1 MERSEKLMLLRDA
14 GSAWTALLVQTALSV
29 MPSVKSTTTWQTSA
43 LTLCFGL
50 NGRNFLIHR
59 TKPGTAPEKNE
70 TSPEPLPV
78 AKIAQDPSLRGETVN
93 LGEGAKG
100 PCTCQFTRLRVIEHK
115 GGRPLNEL
123 WLLLRMNSD
132 GEIKYML
139 SNAPEDIPF
148 LELVRVSQLRWIIEQ
163 LFQEGKS
170 YLGLDEYEMRSYPG
184 LHRHMALVN
193 VVMHFLLTVRIEFGL
208 KKTISP

>member
-1 MERSEKLMLLRDA
+1 M
-14 GSAWTALLVQTALSV
+14 
-29 MPSVKSTTTWQTSA
+29 
-43 LTLCFGL
+43 
-50 NGRNFLIHR
+50 
-59 TKPGTAPEKNE
+59 
-70 TSPEPLPV
+70 
-78 AKIAQDPSLRGETVN
+78 
-93 LGEGAKG
+93 
-100 PCTCQFTRLRVIEHK
+100 
-115 GGRPLNEL
+115 
-123 WLLLRMNSD
+123 RMNSD